1 MFLAEKSHI
10 INQIGTS
17 LQLVQIRGYPSPYH
31 MGVHKNKL
39 RMNKLR
45 FCLFDF
51 IFSGW
56 ILLCHATMVV
66 TRQINFSG
74 KLNLQQLVLS
84 SRYYDQWSKHG
95 SMLIVIVYFEN
106 DCSLVALTLI

>member
-1 MFLAEKSHI
+1 
-10 INQIGTS
+10 
-17 LQLVQIRGYPSPYH
+17 
-31 MGVHKNKL
+31 
-39 RMNKLR
+39 MNKLW

-51 IFSGW
+51 IFPGW

-106 DCSLVALTLI
+106 DCPLVALTLI